1 MTSEEGSQGAPRELP
16 AMHDQPDPPTQHYFS
31 REPQVASHPRNIA
44 IRIRGLLF
52 HLKSDR
58 GVFSH
63 GGLDKGTKLLAET
76 MALRPGAE
84 VLDWGAGYGPL
95 GLVAASISP
104 TSRVTLVELNE
115 RAAQLAAENARTL
128 GLTNAEVIAGP
139 APEALDGRDFDAII
153 SNPPLRAG
161 KEAVE
166 AVIAYAAQHLRP
178 GGELWLVIPTNKGAK
193 TFLQHMAQLFPR
205 TATKAISGGYRILW
219 AARDA

>member
-1 MTSEEGSQGAPRELP
+1 
-16 AMHDQPDPPTQHYFS
+16 MHDRPDPPAQHYFS
-31 REPQVASHPRNIA
+31 RQPQVASHPREIA
-44 IRIRGLLF
+44 IRVRGLLL
-52 HLKSDR
+52 HLQSDR

-76 MALRPGAE
+76 MEVPPGAE

-115 RAAQLAAENARTL
+115 RAAELAAANARTL
-128 GLTNAEVIAGP
+128 GLANVEVITGP
-139 APEALDGRDFDAII
+139 APEALGERDFDAII

-161 KEAVE
+161 RQAVE

-193 TFLQHMAQLFPR
+193 TFLQHMTQLFPR
-205 TATKAISGGYRILW
+205 TATKAISGGYRVLW
-219 AARDA
+219 AARNA